1 MCVLMHIDNKNK
13 EVKTALVTGASG
25 LLGFYLCPLLQEDF
39 KVVTLQRRDADVEC
53 DLTMSVPD
61 LGDRSFDLVVHVAG
75 STVEDNALEVNLEG
89 TRNLLQSL
97 ESDPPSEFVYI
108 SSWEVYS
115 PDAGE
120 DIEESEHLWASSKC
134 GQSKALAEKLLTEW
148 CDKYGVHLTVIRPA
162 RMLGKGVKG
171 EMAQLFSD
179 VVSGRYIHV
188 RGNVARLSLVCASDV
203 ANAVKQLHSIGGIY
217 NITDGKGASWLELA
231 DAMSANCGQIKRQ
244 TFMPSKWVAIAWR
257 FASWLSPVKASLDPA
272 VLARRSKSFTL
283 SDSAVRSAIGDA
295 WKPYPTLD
303 VLAHKCP
310 DYPYV
315 D

>member
-1 MCVLMHIDNKNK
+1 M
-13 EVKTALVTGASG
+13 KTALVTGASG
-25 LLGFYLCPLLQEDF
+25 LLGFYLCPLLREDF
-39 KVVTLQRRDADVEC
+39 KVYTLQRRDADVEC
-53 DLTMSVPD
+53 DLAVSVPN
-61 LGDRSFDLVVHVAG
+61 LGGRTFDLVVHAAG
-75 STVEDNALEVNLEG
+75 STAEDNALDVNLEG
-89 TRNLLQSL
+89 TRRLLQSL

-115 PDAGE
+115 PDVGE
-120 DIEESEHLWASSKC
+120 DVEESEHLWASSKC

-148 CDKYGVHLTVIRPA
+148 CDKHGVRLTVIRPA

-179 VVSGRYIHV
+179 VVEGRYIHV
-188 RGNVARLSLVCASDV
+188 RGNDARLSLVCASDV
-203 ANAVKQLHSIGGIY
+203 AYAVKQLHSIGGVY
-217 NITDGKGASWLELA
+217 NITDGRGASWLELA
-231 DAMSANCGQIKRQ
+231 DAMSANFGQMKRH
-244 TFMPSKWVAIAWR
+244 TFIPSKWVAIAWR
-257 FASWLSPVKASLDPA
+257 LASWLYPVKASLDPA
-272 VLARRSKSFTL
+272 VLARRSKSLTL

-295 WKPYPTLD
+295 WKPYPTLG